1 VLRDAYECVVL
12 EGEHTPVLVL
22 VLFSIVEI
30 KHCRGCSHPHGQV
43 VLYSLDYLVV
53 NVRCY
58 VVTLSLG
65 CCRIQILK
73 VPCANESP
81 ISDATVQVLL
91 NRFLATTVGANL
103 SRVV

>member
-1 VLRDAYECVVL
+1 MCRARGRTYTSTSIGAVFYRRDKAL
-12 EGEHTPVLVL
+12 
-22 VLFSIVEI
+22 
-30 KHCRGCSHPHGQV
+30 CRGCSHPHGQV

-65 CCRIQILK
+65 YCRIQILK
-73 VPCANESP
+73 VPCASESP
-81 ISDATVQVLL
+81 ISDATVQVVL